1 MLIIIRNND
10 NKDET
15 HRRPMVSTFYFV
27 LLVRII
33 NLIKELQL
41 LMVII
46 IRKILLIDCLMSY
59 EKDSA

>member
-15 HRRPMVSTFYFV
+15 HRQPIVSTFCFV

-33 NLIKELQL
+33 NFIKELQL

-46 IRKILLIDCLMSY
+46 IRKILLIDCLMRY